1 MAQSFL
7 SGLIHI
13 LLPLVLFN
21 GSLLQF
27 SIVSFIYGFL
37 LLILPWLGTINSK
50 NIQTRFRSFI
60 LVISLISLLAI
71 IVQIIFQSILLAN
84 RPYSYMLNNYTK
96 ITQILRCCGLEWLDK
111 FSDIRILCVIFP
123 DIVIFIVSTIC
134 FVIIQ
139 YSLYNSRS
147 SQSNDF
153 QTSTISHTTNIS
165 SSNSST
171 TIINRNNHWSRLL
184 SEVRHIRLF
193 IEFIIVGFTA
203 FVKPS
208 LINSIY
214 FILFLIIAFMWSL
227 SVEFGR
233 KFALIRA
240 LLVVYTGIY
249 LILFYLYQLSFF
261 QEVLPASFSR
271 NITDLRTIVT
281 SNCTENES
289 HVVTNLAWNDYVNSC
304 ALWLL
309 YFYFAFET
317 NQSLFQQKVQSNA
330 TTIQSIKRRSLINTV
345 ERRNTF
351 EQYSSSSQCRWSLE
365 QSNDQTWQ
373 EQIIFIVYSILG
385 VLERQSYFLSLIAM
399 LAWSITFHSLL
410 TLVYLLLACL
420 LWILSDSRKWCL
432 RMSPFFTIYGGI
444 LLILQYISGFRI
456 SFNQLNFAYDRRTM
470 EQIGIRIDDFQ
481 PAFIPLLLK
490 SFYKMF
496 FWLTLRQYINE
507 KRLANTEVN
516 EARRNSIPNDSYP
529 RRLGQWL
536 INLLTKYWICVSCGM
551 LLLVSIQNTV
561 VIYRIIYMVFY
572 LFFIISF
579 QISFGFWRKTAA
591 TFYLIILIYSMLVL
605 IGIYIYQ
612 FEKVH
617 VFLSEKFS
625 IQLFASIGLEVVPSD
640 VLALKLL
647 TPSTFLVV
655 NIMQLYY
662 FHSGWMNLI
671 SMSRVVKHMNEV
683 LVN

>member
-96 ITQILRCCGLEWLDK
+96 ITKILRYCGLE
-111 FSDIRILCVIFP
+111 C
-123 DIVIFIVSTIC
+123 
-134 FVIIQ
+134 
-139 YSLYNSRS
+139 
-147 SQSNDF
+147 QSNDF

-227 SVEFGR
+227 SVEF
-233 KFALIRA
+233 
-240 LLVVYTGIY
+240 
-249 LILFYLYQLSFF
+249 
-261 QEVLPASFSR
+261 EVLPASFSR

-304 ALWLL
+304 TLWLL
-309 YFYFAFET
+309 YFYFAFEP

-330 TTIQSIKRRSLINTV
+330 TTIQSIKRR
-345 ERRNTF
+345 
-351 EQYSSSSQCRWSLE
+351 
-365 QSNDQTWQ
+365 
-373 EQIIFIVYSILG
+373 
-385 VLERQSYFLSLIAM
+385 
-399 LAWSITFHSLL
+399 
-410 TLVYLLLACL
+410 
-420 LWILSDSRKWCL
+420 
-432 RMSPFFTIYGGI
+432 
-444 LLILQYISGFRI
+444 
-456 SFNQLNFAYDRRTM
+456 
-470 EQIGIRIDDFQ
+470 
-481 PAFIPLLLK
+481 
-490 SFYKMF
+490 
-496 FWLTLRQYINE
+496 
-507 KRLANTEVN
+507 
-516 EARRNSIPNDSYP
+516 
-529 RRLGQWL
+529 
-536 INLLTKYWICVSCGM
+536 
-551 LLLVSIQNTV
+551 
-561 VIYRIIYMVFY
+561 
-572 LFFIISF
+572 
-579 QISFGFWRKTAA
+579 
-591 TFYLIILIYSMLVL
+591 
-605 IGIYIYQ
+605 
-612 FEKVH
+612 
-617 VFLSEKFS
+617 
-625 IQLFASIGLEVVPSD
+625 
-640 VLALKLL
+640 
-647 TPSTFLVV
+647 
-655 NIMQLYY
+655 
-662 FHSGWMNLI
+662 
-671 SMSRVVKHMNEV
+671 
-683 LVN
+683 

>member
-96 ITQILRCCGLEWLDK
+96 ITKILRYCGLE
-111 FSDIRILCVIFP
+111 C
-123 DIVIFIVSTIC
+123 
-134 FVIIQ
+134 
-139 YSLYNSRS
+139 
-147 SQSNDF
+147 QSNDF

-304 ALWLL
+304 TLWLL
-309 YFYFAFET
+309 YFYFAFEP

-330 TTIQSIKRRSLINTV
+330 TTIQSIKRRISDDCCSCRIIKFEQSNGLSSFVSQTNFVKICCQEFSSLINGFFFV
-345 ERRNTF
+345 
-351 EQYSSSSQCRWSLE
+351 
-365 QSNDQTWQ
+365 D
-373 EQIIFIVYSILG
+373 II
-385 VLERQSYFLSLIAM
+385 
-399 LAWSITFHSLL
+399 
-410 TLVYLLLACL
+410 LLLL
-420 LWILSDSRKWCL
+420 FVS
-432 RMSPFFTIYGGI
+432 
-444 LLILQYISGFRI
+444 
-456 SFNQLNFAYDRRTM
+456 
-470 EQIGIRIDDFQ
+470 
-481 PAFIPLLLK
+481 
-490 SFYKMF
+490 
-496 FWLTLRQYINE
+496 
-507 KRLANTEVN
+507 NT
-516 EARRNSIPNDSYP
+516 S
-529 RRLGQWL
+529 
-536 INLLTKYWICVSCGM
+536 
-551 LLLVSIQNTV
+551 
-561 VIYRIIYMVFY
+561 
-572 LFFIISF
+572 
-579 QISFGFWRKTAA
+579 
-591 TFYLIILIYSMLVL
+591 
-605 IGIYIYQ
+605 
-612 FEKVH
+612 
-617 VFLSEKFS
+617 
-625 IQLFASIGLEVVPSD
+625 
-640 VLALKLL
+640 
-647 TPSTFLVV
+647 
-655 NIMQLYY
+655 
-662 FHSGWMNLI
+662 
-671 SMSRVVKHMNEV
+671 
-683 LVN
+683 

>member
-96 ITQILRCCGLEWLDK
+96 ITKILRYCGLEWLDT

-240 LLVVYTGIY
+240 LLV
-249 LILFYLYQLSFF
+249 
-261 QEVLPASFSR
+261 
-271 NITDLRTIVT
+271 
-281 SNCTENES
+281 
-289 HVVTNLAWNDYVNSC
+289 
-304 ALWLL
+304 
-309 YFYFAFET
+309 
-317 NQSLFQQKVQSNA
+317 KVQSNA

-671 SMSRVVKHMNEV
+671 SMSR
-683 LVN
+683 

>member
-96 ITQILRCCGLEWLDK
+96 ITQILRYCGLEWLDT

-184 SEVRHIRLF
+184 SEVKHIRLF

-271 NITDLRTIVT
+271 N
-281 SNCTENES
+281 
-289 HVVTNLAWNDYVNSC
+289 
-304 ALWLL
+304 
-309 YFYFAFET
+309 
-317 NQSLFQQKVQSNA
+317 LFQQKVQSNA

>member
-1 MAQSFL
+1 MNE
-7 SGLIHI
+7 
-13 LLPLVLFN
+13 N
-21 GSLLQF
+21 GMESND
-27 SIVSFIYGFL
+27 L
-37 LLILPWLGTINSK
+37 LLK
-50 NIQTRFRSFI
+50 
-60 LVISLISLLAI
+60 A
-71 IVQIIFQSILLAN
+71 AD
-84 RPYSYMLNNYTK
+84 TK